1 MTCKRGD
8 PVERTARGHAHEAE
22 EDDTDGAHRGSARGE
37 DAQHPGDQRERHGDP
52 RHEDDLAVRAEGLD
66 GERLGGLGRGVDE
79 DPADRDE
86 RRCGR
91 AGQRGHE
98 VPDAQR
104 EAGGE
109 DAREGG
115 RGEGGGDGARVGLH
129 GRSCAAPHRLDHSGT
144 EEPLRGGVELLGVVF
159 LFAGFLV
166 SIEVF
171 REIRIPFTHRVLHV
185 RHAGA

>member
-1 MTCKRGD
+1 MPSTPATSASASAIPATRTILPFVPKVSMANALAAWGAASMKNPPTATSGD
-8 PVERTARGHAHEAE
+8 AA
-22 EDDTDGAHRGSARGE
+22 
-37 DAQHPGDQRERHGDP
+37 
-52 RHEDDLAVRAEGLD
+52 
-66 GERLGGLGRGVDE
+66 GG
-79 DPADRDE
+79 
-86 RRCGR
+86 
-91 AGQRGHE
+91 GQRGHE

-104 EAGGE
+104 EGGGE

-144 EEPLRGGVELLGVVF
+144 EEPSRGGVELLGVVF